1 MEHILE
7 IQQNYSVD
15 DSIKSYEHYAYQ
27 PISGTQLNSPGE
39 ITIRIENQDA
49 FFYPRKSWLE
59 LEGTLTKA
67 AGTAYV
73 DADLVTLVNNGP
85 LFLFE
90 NIKYELSGQEIES
103 VYHPGQATTIL
114 GLCKYSRPVMNQCWQ
129 LDTGTGAASV
139 TANDGFTER
148 HAYIIK
154 SPNPKGS
161 FRFCIPLDH
170 VFGFC
175 EDYDKIMYG
184 FVHALTLVRGGSD
197 DNAIFRLAAAG
208 AGKVTLTSIK
218 WQMPKIVPSDAENF
232 RLYKIIE
239 SKTTIDVGFR
249 MRQLTSVQLPVA
261 KNFTWRLGIRSAP
274 EKPRYIMIAFQTS
287 LEGDQEKNTA
297 NYDHCDL
304 TNIFVLLNNVRYPA
318 IDFNANF
325 TKNHY
330 GNLYKNMAEFI
341 ERYYGLDPM
350 VHAIQTDPVTYR
362 TLFPIYVI
370 DVSKQSERLQ
380 QGVVDITVE
389 MSFEKNVTANTN
401 AHALLISDRKL
412 KFKSDGKKMNII
424 Y

>member
-1 MEHILE
+1 MESILD

-15 DSIKSYEHYAYQ
+15 DAIKSYEHYAYQ

-59 LEGTLTKA
+59 IEGTLTKA
-67 AGTAYV
+67 AGTAF
-73 DADLVTLVNNGP
+73 ADTDVITLVNNGP
-85 LFLFE
+85 MFLFE
-90 NIKYELSGQEIES
+90 NIKYELSGQEIET

-114 GLCKYSRPVMNQCWQ
+114 GLSKYSKSILNQCWT
-129 LDTGTGAASV
+129 LDTGAGVASI
-139 TANDGFTER
+139 TANDGFTNR
-148 HAYIIK
+148 HNYIIK
-154 SPNPKGS
+154 TSTPKGS

-184 FVHALTLVRGGSD
+184 FVHSLTMVRGSD
-197 DNAIFRLAAAG
+197 DNAIFRLTAAG
-208 AGKVTLTSIK
+208 AGKVSITSLK
-218 WQMPKIVPSDAENF
+218 WLMRKVVPSDADNF

-239 SKTTIDVGFR
+239 SKATIDVGFR
-249 MRQLTSVQLPVA
+249 MRQLTSVRLPET

-274 EKPRYIMIAFQTS
+274 EKPRFIMIAFQTDRDGS
-287 LEGDQEKNTA
+287 QEKNMAT
-297 NYDHCDL
+297 YDHCKL

-318 IDFNANF
+318 IDFNADF
-325 TKNHY
+325 EKNHY
-330 GNLYKNMAEFI
+330 DNLYKNMSEFI

-350 VHAIQTDPVTYR
+350 VHSIETDPVTFKS
-362 TLFPIYVI
+362 LFPVFVL

-389 MSFEKNVTANTN
+389 MFFEDNVNANTN

-412 KFKSDGKKMNII
+412 KFKSDGKKMNVI